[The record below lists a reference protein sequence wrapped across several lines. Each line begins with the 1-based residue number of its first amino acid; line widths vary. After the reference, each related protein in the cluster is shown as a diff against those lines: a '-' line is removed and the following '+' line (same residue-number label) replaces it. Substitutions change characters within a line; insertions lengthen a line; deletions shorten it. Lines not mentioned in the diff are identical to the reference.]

1 MQFYPLWFR
10 FRDSSPVQLRVA
22 DRAHLLVRSAASKLN
37 RPTWS
42 LLDAL
47 LAPLRADTAA
57 IGVSSSS
64 SSSSHASAADAEMT
78 EAVSSSSAQSPPL
91 VCAALDPTSN
101 GSLGATASM
110 SAVDAAARIASF
122 DLFHLFALLERALPY
137 YATPSNGG
145 SQSARDSG
153 HSSGSTDSASARFD
167 RAFHLRHALR
177 VLLAFRAAQTVAHAL
192 AARSGTVAPP
202 WLQRRLGQASTASA
216 ASEAAQSALSTD
228 PPLIDEQHAHSAKW
242 TTAFDAQ
249 RASAD
254 VERGDAS
261 ETLESDRRLSA
272 HVLRLARCAANPAM
286 NVNEIGASASETGAD
301 LSDWSHL
308 STACCGISAADLTSH
323 LLPLLRQAALL
334 LHVCDVGF
342 ALSSASAD
350 DSGAAS
356 ARGSSSSGSA
366 LPAAAP
372 ALRRLLSNIADAPVS
387 LTSSAADGTHSH
399 AERWMRAPTHVEREF
414 AALANAIGLPLSVG
428 DLLGVGTAAS
438 ATSSGRCEPVD
449 SDAAAARRVF
459 AQSLHAI
466 WQFEAAERST
476 LIYTLRLGGNMNGTD
491 AHLSAPVAASA
502 NLASLHPTAERRLVA
517 ARSLPLLRLAPAA
530 LIPLPRDYSD
540 LFQWLTDA
548 RCAQCQTVPREP
560 ALCLVCGQLLCAA
573 TPCCRSNSQGA
584 RRIFFF
590 ASLFI

>member
-1 MQFYPLWFR
+1 M
-10 FRDSSPVQLRVA
+10 
-22 DRAHLLVRSAASKLN
+22 N

-47 LAPLRADTAA
+47 LAPLRADSAAAVDTAA
-57 IGVSSSS
+57 RGV
-64 SSSSHASAADAEMT
+64 SSHASAGDAEMT
-78 EAVSSSSAQSPPL
+78 EAVSSPSSSSSSQSPPPAG
-91 VCAALDPTSN
+91 AALDPASN

-137 YATPSNGG
+137 AAPSNGG
-145 SQSARDSG
+145 SHSAGGSG
-153 HSSGSTDSASARFD
+153 NHHGSSDTASARFD

-202 WLQRRLGQASTASA
+202 WLQGRPGQASTASA
-216 ASEAAQSALSTD
+216 WEASMAVSLVD
-228 PPLIDEQHAHSAKW
+228 PLPLIDEQHAQSAKW
-242 TTAFDAQ
+242 TNAFDSQ

-254 VERGDAS
+254 AERDTAS
-261 ETLESDRRLSA
+261 EALESDRQLNA

-286 NVNEIGASASETGAD
+286 NVNAIGANASASATG
-301 LSDWSHL
+301 SDQSDVSSL
-308 STACCGISAADLTSH
+308 STACCSVSVADLTSH

-342 ALSSASAD
+342 ALSSATAD

-356 ARGSSSSGSA
+356 ARSPSSSGSA

-372 ALRRLLSNIADAPVS
+372 ALRRLISNIADAPVS
-387 LTSSAADGTHSH
+387 SSSAAGAHSR
-399 AERWMRAPTHVEREF
+399 ADWWLRAPTHVEREF

-428 DLLGVGTAAS
+428 DLLGADT
-438 ATSSGRCEPVD
+438 TSNGRCEPVD
-449 SDAAAARRVF
+449 ADAVAARRVF

-476 LIYTLRLGGNMNGTD
+476 LIDRLRLGGNINGTN
-491 AHLSAPVAASA
+491 AHLSALAAASA
-502 NLASLHPTAERRLVA
+502 NFASLYPTAERRLIA

-573 TPCCRSNSQGA
+573 TQCCRSNSQGA
-584 RRIFFF
+584 RRISLCISRFSYNSISHTVRVSDSRTGYSFFE
-590 ASLFI
+590 AT